1 MSPSGIEIRNTDA
14 TVDREAAIEQGLAP
28 HDDATTVADDI
39 AYLRTAIVN
48 VAFLGPRDAGDGRW
62 VLVDTGMPGFADRI
76 VRAAERRFGAGA
88 SPAAIV
94 LTHGHFDHVGTVRE
108 LAHRW
113 NVPVYAHP
121 LELPYLTGRS
131 AYPPPDP
138 TVGGGAM
145 ARMSNLFPRHA
156 IDLGARVLALP
167 DDGAVPGAPGWR
179 WVFTP
184 GHTPGHVSLFRDDD
198 GALIAGDAFVTT
210 KQESLF
216 AALTQRPELHG
227 PPMYFTPDWERA
239 RASVERLAALRPEL
253 VVAGHGL
260 PMHGSGLTSGLAELA
275 RDFDRVAVPRRG
287 RYVGHPAVADASGV
301 ISVPPPAPDPLPKIL
316 LGVGAAVAVGVL
328 ASRVLRRDDGAR
340 G

>member
-1 MSPSGIEIRNTDA
+1 MATSGVAIRNLDA
-14 TVDREAAIEQGLAP
+14 TVDRASAVEQRLAP
-28 HDDATTVADDI
+28 HDGATAVADDI

-48 VAFLGPRDAGDGRW
+48 VAFLGARDAGDGRW

-76 VRAAERRFGAGA
+76 VRAAEQRYGAGS

-94 LTHGHFDHVGTVRE
+94 LTHGHFDHIGTVRE

-113 NVPVYAHP
+113 DVPVYAHE

-145 ARMSNLFPRHA
+145 ARMSGLFPKRP
-156 IDLGARVLALP
+156 IDLGDRVLALP

-179 WVFTP
+179 WIFTP
-184 GHTPGHVSLFRDDD
+184 GHAPGHVSLFRDDD
-198 GALIAGDAFVTT
+198 RALIAGDAFVTT

-239 RASVERLAALRPEL
+239 RASVERLAALRPDL
-253 VVAGHGL
+253 AVTGHGL
-260 PMHGSGLTSGLAELA
+260 PMHGSGLAAGLAELA
-275 RDFDRVAVPRRG
+275 RDFQRVAVPRHG
-287 RYVGHPAVADASGV
+287 RYVGRPAVADANGV
-301 ISVPPPAPDPLPKIL
+301 VSVPPPAPDPLPKLL
-316 LGVGAAVAVGVL
+316 LGVGAAVAVGMI
-328 ASRVLRRDDGAR
+328 ASRVRRRDAEG
-340 G
+340 